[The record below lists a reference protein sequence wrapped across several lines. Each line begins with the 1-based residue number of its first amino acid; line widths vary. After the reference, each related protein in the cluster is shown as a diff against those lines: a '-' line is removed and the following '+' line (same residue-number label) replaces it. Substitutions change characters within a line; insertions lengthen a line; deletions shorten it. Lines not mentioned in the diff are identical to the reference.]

1 MQNFYMEDGFVQIPK
16 IVHHDK
22 KINSGQLKTYI
33 ALRSH
38 RNNDDFL
45 GCFPGLETLAR
56 ETGYAKGTVSGH
68 VKVLQKAGHIEIKYR
83 YNSSNVYTFPSES
96 KKCRCTDLCKTSSKK
111 KDIYWDYCIENLNE
125 LRMNDKELR
134 ECYLNIYEKEPTVD
148 KLLEFISEIEIA
160 KEIKD
165 ENQ

>member
-1 MQNFYMEDGFVQIPK
+1 MQNFYLEDGFVQIPK
-16 IVHHDK
+16 IVFHDK
-22 KINSGQLKTYI
+22 KVTSGQLRTYI

-38 RNNDDFL
+38 RNNNDFL
-45 GCFPGLETLAR
+45 GCFPGLETLGR
-56 ETGYAKGTVSGH
+56 ETGFAKGTISGH
-68 VKVLQKAGHIEIKYR
+68 VKALMLTGHIAIIYR
-83 YNSSNVYTFPSES
+83 YNTSNIYTFPSES

-111 KDIYWDYCIENLNE
+111 KDIYWDYCIENLDE